1 MQSEFQGEPIV
12 RAHCAWWSG
21 LSRLQVAGC
30 QTPAHWVHRSLGLL
44 RIGHF
49 AVILKKVET
58 VDIILVSTEETGLG
72 NVSHLPTVLMIQ
84 SGF

>member
-1 MQSEFQGEPIV
+1 MHGGQASQDFRWQAV
-12 RAHCAWWSG
+12 Q
-21 LSRLQVAGC
+21 LSA
-30 QTPAHWVHRSLGLL
+30 AHWVHRSLGLL
-44 RIGHF
+44 HIGHF

-58 VDIILVSTEETGLG
+58 VDIILGSTEETGLG